1 MGQAIFLR
9 ILPASPHQSH
19 TALAKAFDHWI
30 ALGLT
35 PLAIWILLSGLDDLF
50 VAVVVLARR
59 RGSFLWPADPDLEA
73 APERRIAILVPLWR
87 EHAVIGR
94 MIEHNLSVLRYSR
107 YDIFLGAYPNDE
119 LTQRA
124 VSEAAARSP
133 RVHPAICGRDGPTSK
148 GDCLNWIY
156 YHLEAYEAHNGVRFD
171 VIVTHDA
178 EDLMH
183 PDSLRLINWFSRD
196 FEMVQIPVLPLATP
210 ASEFTHGLY
219 CDEFAEYQS
228 KDIPARQILGSF
240 LPSNGVGTGFA
251 RAALDRLAADQ
262 GGRICDPACLT
273 EDYDAGYRLHRRGA
287 RQIFLPLRRDGA
299 GPIAT
304 REYFPRRL
312 RAAVR
317 QRSRWVA
324 GIALQGWQRHGWR
337 APLRDLYW
345 LWRDRKGLAG
355 NLLAPLANGI
365 FLYAAMRWWSSG
377 GAWHPEG
384 PAWLPQLCALTLAL
398 SAVQIAWRT
407 AASARI
413 YGWRMGLLAPAR
425 SLWGNLVNGLATLA
439 ALRQFAAAAARGRGI
454 AWNKTDHA
462 YPLRAGAAAGR
473 PRLGELL
480 VRSHSLAPER
490 LDEALRTR
498 PASLR
503 LGEYL
508 VYRREVS
515 EEQVYRALGAQSGI
529 AVGLPPARDWNP
541 RAVRA
546 LPLEA
551 ARRWRVVPYRIAL
564 GQIHLLTPEVPS
576 EEMARDL
583 ARLCTLELR
592 FRLVRPGEFE
602 QVAQALE
609 PMLRAS

>member
-1 MGQAIFLR
+1 M
-9 ILPASPHQSH
+9 
-19 TALAKAFDHWI
+19 
-30 ALGLT
+30 
-35 PLAIWILLSGLDDLF
+35 SGLDDLF
-50 VAVVVLARR
+50 IAIVVLTRR
-59 RGSFLWPADPDLEA
+59 RGSFAWPADPELEA
-73 APERRIAILVPLWR
+73 APERRIAVLVPLWR

-107 YDIFLGAYPNDE
+107 CDFFLGAYPNDE
-119 LTQRA
+119 LTRRA
-124 VSEAAARSP
+124 VAEAAARDA
-133 RVHPAICGRDGPTSK
+133 RVHPALCGRDGPTSK

-156 YHLEAYEAHNGVRFD
+156 RHLEAYEAHHGVRFE

-183 PDSLRLINWFSRD
+183 PDSLRLINWFTRD
-196 FEMVQIPVLPLATP
+196 YEMVQTPVLPLATP
-210 ASEFTHGLY
+210 ARKFTHGLY
-219 CDEFAEYQS
+219 CDEFSEYQT

-251 RAALDRLAADQ
+251 RAALDRLAAEQ
-262 GGRICDPACLT
+262 GGKICDPACLT

-287 RQIFLPLRRDGA
+287 RQIFLPLRWDA
-299 GPIAT
+299 SGPIAT
-304 REYFPRRL
+304 REYFPCSF

-337 APLRDLYW
+337 APLRDVYW
-345 LWRDRKGLAG
+345 LWRDRKGLIG
-355 NLLAPLANGI
+355 NLLAPAANAM
-365 FLYAAMRWWSSG
+365 FLYALARSWATG
-377 GAWHPEG
+377 GVWHPKA
-384 PAWLPQLCALTLAL
+384 PAWLGPICVTTLAL
-398 SAVQIAWRT
+398 SAVQMGWRA
-407 AASARI
+407 AASGRV

-425 SLWGNLVNGLATLA
+425 SVWGNLVNGLATLA
-439 ALRQFAAAAARGRGI
+439 ALRQFASAAARGCGVV
-454 AWNKTDHA
+454 WNKTEHE
-462 YPLRAGAAAGR
+462 YPLHAASSAR

-480 VRSHSLAPER
+480 VRSRWLAPER
-490 LDEALRTR
+490 LDEALRSR

-529 AVGLPPARDWNP
+529 AVGLPPARDWNR

-546 LPLEA
+546 LPLHA
-551 ARRWRVVPYRIAL
+551 ARRWRVLPYRISF
-564 GQIHLLTPEVPS
+564 GQIHLLTPEIPS

-583 ARLCTLELR
+583 ARLCALEIR
-592 FRLVRPGEFE
+592 FRLVRPAEFE
-602 QVAQALE
+602 QAAQALE